1 MKREKDLLDEFYDCF
16 GSASCDFARAKRLL
30 AQGLDINALYDDED
44 LLSGAMLELTGQDN
58 PEQEPYCL
66 LEVVKF
72 FLKNGFDVA
81 ARGGAAGSFCC
92 PASLTEQARG
102 VPQ

>member
-30 AQGLDINALYDDED
+30 AQGLDINALYNDED
-44 LLSGAMLELTGQDN
+44 LLSGAMLELTGQNN
-58 PEQEPYCL
+58 PEQEPSCL

-72 FLKNGFDVA
+72 FLRTV
-81 ARGGAAGSFCC
+81 
-92 PASLTEQARG
+92 LTSPRAEA
-102 VPQ
+102 PQGPSVSEC